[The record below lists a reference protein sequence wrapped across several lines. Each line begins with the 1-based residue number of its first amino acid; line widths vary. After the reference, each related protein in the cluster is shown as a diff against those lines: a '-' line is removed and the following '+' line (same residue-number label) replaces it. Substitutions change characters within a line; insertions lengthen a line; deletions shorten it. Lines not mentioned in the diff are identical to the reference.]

1 MTRIIGSLGYIER
14 PEFSYDCISDR
25 IQIESTLAACDDRIV
40 MGHWDEFNPAS
51 LTGRAWDV
59 RAGQWI
65 TADFSRCA
73 AILILEAPVPGSKNA
88 DFANADTGMREI
100 LRQGIP
106 TVNSVRTFLAHPDK
120 RYLVERTDMPF
131 PKTTLISRDTDLGP
145 VLATL
150 PEEVVVKPLIGCS
163 GKGVTRLPRDAEAIR
178 EILEPGREYLLQPFL
193 PEILEGEKSL
203 YFYAKRYRYAAIK
216 RPKPG
221 EFRGNEEYADS
232 DGYDPTA
239 EEIAFAEDV
248 VRRFGSQSMI
258 ERIDICGRHVI
269 EMSIEC
275 PGLKLKK
282 LGLEKEAGP
291 WTLEAIDMAI
301 ATGA

>member
-1 MTRIIGSLGYIER
+1 MTRIIGSLGYIDR

-40 MGHWDEFNPAS
+40 MGHWDDLDPAS

-59 RAGQWI
+59 RAGEWI
-65 TADFSRCA
+65 EADFSRSA
-73 AILILEAPVPGSKNA
+73 AILILEAPVPGSKNG
-88 DFANADTGMREI
+88 DFANADAGMREI
-100 LRQGIP
+100 LRRGIP
-106 TVNSVRTFLAHPDK
+106 TVNSVRTFLAYPDK
-120 RYLVERTDMPF
+120 RYLAERSDMPF
-131 PKTTLISRDTDLGP
+131 PKTSLITRETDFGP
-145 VLATL
+145 LLAGL
-150 PEEVVVKPLIGCS
+150 PAEVVIKPLIGCS
-163 GKGVTRLPRDAEAIR
+163 GRGVTKLPADAEAIR
-178 EILEPGREYLLQPFL
+178 ELLEPGREYLIQPFL
-193 PEILEGEKSL
+193 PEILDGEKSL

-221 EFRGNEEYADS
+221 EFRSNEEFATS
-232 DGYDPTA
+232 EGYEPTG

-248 VRRFGSQSMI
+248 VRRFGSHSLI

-291 WTLEAIDMAI
+291 WTLEAIEMAI
-301 ATGA
+301 ARGA

>member
-1 MTRIIGSLGYIER
+1 MQSCAFL
-14 PEFSYDCISDR
+14 
-25 IQIESTLAACDDRIV
+25 TLADPTGYHIDDHLAADALRAVGYAVETIP
-40 MGHWDEFNPAS
+40 WDAPGQVWDRFDAVVVRSTWDYHKQVDAFFDVLDHIASSGPRLFNP
-51 LTGRAWDV
+51 LGVMRW
-59 RAGQWI
+59 
-65 TADFSRCA
+65 
-73 AILILEAPVPGSKNA
+73 NA
-88 DFANADTGMREI
+88 
-100 LRQGIP
+100 
-106 TVNSVRTFLAHPDK
+106 DK
-120 RYLVERTDMPF
+120 RYLAERTDMPF
-131 PKTTLISRDTDLGP
+131 PKTSLISRDTDLGP
-145 VLATL
+145 ILATL
-150 PEEVVVKPLIGCS
+150 PEEVVVKPLIGCG

-291 WTLEAIDMAI
+291 WTLEAIEMAI